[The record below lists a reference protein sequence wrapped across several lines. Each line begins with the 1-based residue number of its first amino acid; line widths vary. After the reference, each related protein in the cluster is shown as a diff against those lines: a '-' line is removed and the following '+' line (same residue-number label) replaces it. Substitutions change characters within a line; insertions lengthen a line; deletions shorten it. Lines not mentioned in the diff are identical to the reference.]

1 MQQPVFLLTMSEIK
15 HYINSPEINA
25 KTAPEL
31 KLYRPKINYGYA
43 VLYVFL
49 HILVSYAAAIC
60 VYRFRYHTFSNCL
73 TGSLKYWWILPIA
86 FAITLRFTFI
96 WFVRLYQR
104 YARSEVRL
112 RCCMQPSCSHYS
124 ILALKK
130 YGAVIGTIKT
140 FRRLMRCKPPGY
152 IDYP

>member
-1 MQQPVFLLTMSEIK
+1 MSEIK

-31 KLYRPKINYGYA
+31 KLFRPKINYGFA
-43 VLYVFL
+43 VIYVFL
-49 HILVSYAAAIC
+49 HFIVSYVIAIGIYYC
-60 VYRFRYHTFSNCL
+60 RYHTFNNCL
-73 TGSLKYWWILPIA
+73 LGSLEYWWILIIV
-86 FAITLRFTFI
+86 FAITLRFTLI
-96 WFVRLYQR
+96 WFVKLYQR
-104 YARSEVRL
+104 YAKSEVRL
-112 RCCMQPSCSHYS
+112 RCCMSPSCSQYS
-124 ILALKK
+124 ILALRK